1 MYSSKDRQTLFDWYE
16 IKLKWKQ
23 TKNNYK
29 SINYLRTN
37 TKKKIK
43 RNEMKYKKIQ
53 KGIIIIII
61 IDTSHQLINLMQTLR
76 FIIFVILS
84 VLC

>member
-37 TKKKIK
+37 TKKKL
-43 RNEMKYKKIQ
+43 NETKWNTKKYKKE
-53 KGIIIIII
+53 
-61 IDTSHQLINLMQTLR
+61 
-76 FIIFVILS
+76 
-84 VLC
+84 